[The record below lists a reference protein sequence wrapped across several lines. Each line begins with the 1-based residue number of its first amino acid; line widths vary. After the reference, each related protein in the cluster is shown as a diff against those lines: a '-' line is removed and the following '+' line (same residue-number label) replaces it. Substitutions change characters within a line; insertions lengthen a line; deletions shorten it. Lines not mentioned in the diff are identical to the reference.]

1 MNMLR
6 RKVADLRSQ
15 HSKLMVA
22 YNDLKSSSAKEI
34 DKLKGLVEMEKKRRL
49 TAQEDK
55 LEKSST
61 LMQELVERDRKII

>member
-1 MNMLR
+1 
-6 RKVADLRSQ
+6 LRSQ

>member
-1 MNMLR
+1 
-6 RKVADLRSQ
+6 
-15 HSKLMVA
+15 MVA